1 MHMVMNGVMPTSEV
15 RISEEAN
22 DGVTKCISPSGMCF
36 VSYPL
41 YLMDHSL
48 AAQLVEASKHDVST
62 TVCNTCR
69 GMCSHMHVLD
79 KVYIVKLFW
88 GQGHTCDVGSHGH
101 RDAPMQHAAFVCAQ
115 CEFQCTTICAFMG

>member
-15 RISEEAN
+15 RISEQAN
-22 DGVTKCISPSGMCF
+22 DGVTKCISPSGMSF
-36 VSYPL
+36 VMEPL

-69 GMCSHMHVLD
+69 HV
-79 KVYIVKLFW
+79 F
-88 GQGHTCDVGSHGH
+88 T
-101 RDAPMQHAAFVCAQ
+101 HA
-115 CEFQCTTICAFMG
+115 CTG